1 MADGRGAQI
10 ASSSVGMAGQGAAI
24 GTMIAP
30 GLGTAIGAGAGAL
43 LGAGLGI
50 AGSRPSAYEEY
61 TAEQLAE
68 LRRRQELGTLG
79 ITSEEE
85 AILRGQLQGGISSAR
100 KESQE
105 AMRMAGTQ
113 MDPGGFMRQAA
124 AAEGA
129 VAKQSVE
136 AEAMIAQA
144 DLQKKAMEE
153 QQIMDFLALGH
164 DIDFAEKEE
173 NMANLQAG
181 ATSIMAAAT
190 QLGQSSYEADSGYKN
205 LGTSLDLTPGQAEEA
220 TSLIY
225 TT

>member
-85 AILRGQLQGGISSAR
+85 AVLRGQLQGGISSAR

-124 AAEGA
+124 AAEDA

-136 AEAMIAQA
+136 AEALIAQA
-144 DLQKKAMEE
+144 DMQKKAMEE
-153 QQIMDFLALGH
+153 QQIMDLLALEY
-164 DIDFAEKEE
+164 DIDFAQQEA

-181 ATSIMAAAT
+181 ASSIMSAAKVMGEA
-190 QLGQSSYEADSGYKN
+190 SYEADSGYKD
-205 LGTSLDLTPGQAEEA
+205 LGITLNVTTGQAEE
-220 TSLIY
+220 TVDLVNS
-225 TT
+225 

>member
-1 MADGRGAQI
+1 
-10 ASSSVGMAGQGAAI
+10 
-24 GTMIAP
+24 MIAP

-85 AILRGQLQGGISSAR
+85 AVLRGQLQGGISSAR

-124 AAEGA
+124 AAEDA

-136 AEAMIAQA
+136 AEALIAQA
-144 DLQKKAMEE
+144 DMQKKAMEE
-153 QQIMDFLALGH
+153 QQIMDLLALEY
-164 DIDFAEKEE
+164 DIDFAQQEA

-181 ATSIMAAAT
+181 ASSIMSAAKVMGEA
-190 QLGQSSYEADSGYKN
+190 SYEADSGYKD
-205 LGTSLDLTPGQAEEA
+205 LGITLNVTTGQAEE
-220 TSLIY
+220 TVDLVNS
-225 TT
+225 

>member
-50 AGSRPSAYEEY
+50 AGSRQSAYEKY

-85 AILRGQLQGGISSAR
+85 AVLRGQLQGGISSAR

-124 AAEGA
+124 AAEDA

-144 DLQKKAMEE
+144 DMQRKAAEE
-153 QQIMDFLALGH
+153 QQIMDLLALEY
-164 DIDFAEKEE
+164 DIDFAQQEA

-181 ATSIMAAAT
+181 ASSIMSAAT
-190 QLGQSSYEADSGYKN
+190 QLGQSSYEADSGYKD
-205 LGTSLDLTPGQAEEA
+205 LGITLNVTTGQAEE
-220 TSLIY
+220 TVDLVNS
-225 TT
+225 